1 MDRIGRIGQMEEK
14 LDAALEAIRALED
27 AAEAYA
33 SVLEDI
39 RALDG
44 YLSGEDWRADYDADE
59 KGLLPPDLK
68 RGVLSEDGIYDMLE
82 DNREVLERLRA
93 LVRQADELAD
103 QAPGMGRE
111 CTAPEED

>member
-39 RALDG
+39 R
-44 YLSGEDWRADYDADE
+44 
-59 KGLLPPDLK
+59 
-68 RGVLSEDGIYDMLE
+68 GIYDMLE

-111 CTAPEED
+111 STAPEED